1 MTDSSNALRAAPAI
15 APPAKRARPSSDL
28 WRMLPYLM
36 PYRVRWIAMV
46 VDSASQSHCHRGDS
60 TDDQGRHR
68 RPGAASGP
76 AWPVAARR
84 RGDGCRH
91 LRGRVVVHPAV
102 AGRTG
107 HDGRGGRHPQGPLRP
122 PADPADVVPRPL
134 AVGPAAVA
142 NHERPRHDSPIHVV
156 RHGLPAAQRHPDH
169 GGDRD
174 PAGDVLAAG
183 CGGAAVD
190 RADRRDRAALP
201 AGVHAAVAAGPGPVR
216 PRRHPRRGIRAR
228 TAGGEVVRP
237 RGLRLR
243 PVRRTTQQPVRH
255 SGPAGCRC
263 RRSSGRCSRSFRT

>member
-28 WRMLPYLM
+28 WRMLPYLHAL
-36 PYRVRWIAMV
+36 PRPLDR
-46 VDSASQSHCHRGDS
+46 DGLDRASQSLCHRGDS
-60 TDDQGRHR
+60 TDDQGGDR
-68 RPGAASGP
+68 RPGAASGS
-76 AWPVAARR
+76 AWPVAAWR

-107 HDGRGGRHPQGPLRP
+107 HDGCGSRHPQGPLRP

-142 NHERPRHDSPIHVV
+142 NHERPRDDSPIHVV
-156 RHGLPAAQRHPDH
+156 RPGLPAAQRHPDH

-174 PAGDVLAAG
+174 PAGDVLATR

-190 RADRRDRAALP
+190 RADHRRPCCTSSRSTRDCRGWPRIRAATS
-201 AGVHAAVAAGPGPVR
+201 
-216 PRRHPRRGIRAR
+216 PRTSRNP
-228 TAGGEVVRP
+228 
-237 RGLRLR
+237 
-243 PVRRTTQQPVRH
+243 H
-255 SGPAGCRC
+255 SDCGW
-263 RRSSGRCSRSFRT
+263 